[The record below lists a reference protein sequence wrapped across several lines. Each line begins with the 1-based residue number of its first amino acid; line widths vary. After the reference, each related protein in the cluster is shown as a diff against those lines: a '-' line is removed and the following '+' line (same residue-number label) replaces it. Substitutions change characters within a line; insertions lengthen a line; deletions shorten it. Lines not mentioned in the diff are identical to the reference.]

1 MGVVSLTAFERQL
14 DRFGAN
20 LEKKAILFQKKIAF
34 MVLGA
39 YLDTGDGIRAQVGL
53 LQLTPIDT
61 GRAVGNYVVSVGSPK
76 YEVVDGKFGRPGGG
90 EANRSRAAARV
101 QVTSVRAL
109 SALRLG
115 ESIFITNSLPY
126 IMVLN
131 DGATNR
137 VAHHMQERAIENTK
151 RSLARSA

>member
-1 MGVVSLTAFERQL
+1 MGVVNLTAFERQL

-20 LEKKAILFQKKIAF
+20 LEKRAILFQKKVAF

-61 GRAVGNYVVSVGSPK
+61 GRAVGNYVVSTGSPRFA
-76 YEVVDGKFGRPGGG
+76 VDDRDFGRAGGG
-90 EANRSRAAARV
+90 EANRSRAAAKV
-101 QVTSVRAL
+101 QTASVRAL
-109 SALRLG
+109 ASLRLG
-115 ESIFITNSLPY
+115 ESIFITNALPY

-131 DGATNR
+131 DGAANR

>member
-1 MGVVSLTAFERQL
+1 MGVVQLTAFQRQL
-14 DRFGAN
+14 DRFGEN
-20 LEKKAILFQKKIAF
+20 LEKKAILFQKKVAF

-39 YLDTGDGIRAQVGL
+39 FLDTGAGIRAHVGL

-61 GRAVGNYVVSVGSPK
+61 GRAVGNFVVSTGSPRF
-76 YEVVDGKFGRPGGG
+76 EVVDGKFGREGGG
-90 EANRSRAAARV
+90 EANRGRASAKV
-101 QVTSVRAL
+101 QTASVRVLA
-109 SALRLG
+109 ALRLG

-131 DGATNR
+131 DGGVNR

-151 RSLARSA
+151 RALGRSA